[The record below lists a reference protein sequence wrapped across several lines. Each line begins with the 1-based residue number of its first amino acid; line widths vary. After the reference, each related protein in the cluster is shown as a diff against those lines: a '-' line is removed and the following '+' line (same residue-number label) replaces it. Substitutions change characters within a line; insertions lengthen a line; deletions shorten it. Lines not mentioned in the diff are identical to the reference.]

1 MGKKYQPKEFE
12 EKWQKVW
19 EKEKIYQT
27 PPLEEKD
34 KKDKKYILA
43 MFPYPSGAGL
53 HVGHVRIYTGTD
65 VLARFFRM
73 QGFKV
78 LHPMGWDA
86 FGLPAENAAI
96 KAKKNPMDL
105 VPRNIENFKRQMKM
119 LGFSYDWDKEFSTT
133 DPSYYQ
139 WTQWLF
145 IQFFKMGL
153 LYKKEMPI
161 YYCPYCKTGL
171 AEEEVLPNNTHE
183 RCGKEVERRTLPQ
196 WVFKI
201 TAYAKRLLEDLK
213 DLDWPEGILQ
223 MQKNWIGRSE
233 GAEIKFKI
241 DENKFIKV
249 FTTRPDTLYGV
260 TALVVAPEH
269 WLIEEIKDQK
279 FKIENKKLKEIL
291 EYVEQAKK
299 KMDLVRTNLAK
310 EKTGVDTTLKAIHP
324 LTSEKIPI
332 WVADYVLGWYGE
344 GAVMVV
350 PAHDERDYQ
359 FAKKFNLPIKVV
371 VLPKENSKFKIQN
384 EWKKGAFVDYGYLVN
399 SGEFSGLESKEAIKK
414 ITEKLEKLGLG
425 KKAVAYKLRD
435 WIFSRQRYWGE
446 PIPMVYCESCAKKGI
461 TYWDKEL
468 KNKRIGIFI
477 DDANLFYGR
486 KKSGWRV
493 DLNRLK
499 KFFSQLGTVVF
510 IKYFLAIP
518 EKEDPAYSSTKKYLE
533 KIKNSTEVI
542 TKPLKYI
549 FLGKGKVV
557 KKGNVDLE
565 ISLAAINNIDY
576 YDIAVI
582 VSGDSDFIALR
593 NDLVKKGKKVFFLT
607 YEKVASYEVKKSK
620 HFLIDRLKD
629 YLSFEAKKIT
639 PDEKIRGLLLSLFYR
654 KEDFLS
660 SDKNLAGWFP
670 LEEKDLPLKLPYVSS
685 YEPTETGESP
695 LSKIESF
702 VKTTC
707 PNCGGPAKR
716 ETDTMPN
723 WAGSCWYFLAFPLW
737 DKGVEGRSLAQ
748 TLSRRE
754 NFDFLIKNYGDWLPV
769 DWYLGG
775 AEHAVLHLLYSRF
788 WVKALYDLGLLNFK
802 EPFLRLRN
810 VGMVLAEDN
819 RKMSKSFG
827 NVINPDDVV
836 SEYGADALRLYEMFM
851 APFSQE
857 IAWST
862 KALQGC
868 YRFLKRVWGIYQSQY
883 QLSSSK
889 YQEDKS
895 LVSKLNKTI
904 KKVTDDV
911 SYIKFNTA
919 IAAMME
925 FVNEWEKV
933 LNVKNS
939 TLNVNEAK
947 KFLKIL
953 APFAP
958 FLTEEIWREVFGEKA
973 SIHLSSWPK
982 AKVFEEEELAI
993 PIQVNGKL
1001 RVVIKIKR
1009 STLNVK
1015 QEVEKKALSEDKIK
1029 KYLQGKRY
1037 RFIYV
1042 VGKVGNFV
1050 IEN

>member
-249 FTTRPDTLYGV
+249 FTTRADTLYGV

-299 KMDLVRTNLAK
+299 KMDLVRTDLAK
-310 EKTGVDTTLKAIHP
+310 EKTGVDTTLKATHP

-461 TYWDKEL
+461 TYWQSKLYRNE
-468 KNKRIGIFI
+468 
-477 DDANLFYGR
+477 
-486 KKSGWRV
+486 
-493 DLNRLK
+493 
-499 KFFSQLGTVVF
+499 
-510 IKYFLAIP
+510 IK
-518 EKEDPAYSSTKKYLE
+518 EKEELNQKKTPEE
-533 KIKNSTEVI
+533 KTE
-542 TKPLKYI
+542 
-549 FLGKGKVV
+549 
-557 KKGNVDLE
+557 N
-565 ISLAAINNIDY
+565 
-576 YDIAVI
+576 
-582 VSGDSDFIALR
+582 
-593 NDLVKKGKKVFFLT
+593 
-607 YEKVASYEVKKSK
+607 
-620 HFLIDRLKD
+620 
-629 YLSFEAKKIT
+629 
-639 PDEKIRGLLLSLFYR
+639 
-654 KEDFLS
+654 
-660 SDKNLAGWFP
+660 KNLAGWFP

-695 LSKIESF
+695 LSNIESF

-737 DKGVEGRSLAQ
+737 DKGVEGQSLAH
-748 TLSRRE
+748 TSIRRE

-857 IAWST
+857 IAWLT

-868 YRFLKRVWGIYQSQY
+868 YRFLKRVWEIYQSQY
-883 QLSSSK
+883 QEASSK
-889 YQEDKS
+889 YQEDKN

-911 SYIKFNTA
+911 SHIKFNTA

-925 FVNEWEKV
+925 FVNEWEKA
-933 LNVKNS
+933 LNVKHS

-947 KFLKIL
+947 KFLQIL

-958 FLTEEIWREVFGEKA
+958 FLTEEIWREIFGEKT

-982 AKVFEEEELAI
+982 AKVFEEEEVAI

-1015 QEVEKKALSEDKIK
+1015 QEIEKKALSEDKIK

-1050 IEN
+1050 IEK

>member
-12 EKWQKVW
+12 DKWQKVW

-145 IQFFKMGL
+145 IQFFNMGL

-161 YYCPYCKTGL
+161 YYCPFCKTGL

-201 TAYAKRLLEDLK
+201 TVYAERLFEDLK

-269 WLIEEIKDQK
+269 WLIEEIKNQK

-299 KMDLVRTNLAK
+299 KMDLVRTDLAK

-371 VLPKENSKFKIQN
+371 VLPKENSKFKIQD

-446 PIPMVYCESCAKKGI
+446 PIPMVYCEICAKKGI
-461 TYWDKEL
+461 TYWQSKLYRNE
-468 KNKRIGIFI
+468 
-477 DDANLFYGR
+477 
-486 KKSGWRV
+486 
-493 DLNRLK
+493 
-499 KFFSQLGTVVF
+499 
-510 IKYFLAIP
+510 IK
-518 EKEDPAYSSTKKYLE
+518 EKEELNQKETPEE
-533 KIKNSTEVI
+533 KTE
-542 TKPLKYI
+542 
-549 FLGKGKVV
+549 
-557 KKGNVDLE
+557 N
-565 ISLAAINNIDY
+565 
-576 YDIAVI
+576 
-582 VSGDSDFIALR
+582 
-593 NDLVKKGKKVFFLT
+593 
-607 YEKVASYEVKKSK
+607 
-620 HFLIDRLKD
+620 
-629 YLSFEAKKIT
+629 
-639 PDEKIRGLLLSLFYR
+639 
-654 KEDFLS
+654 
-660 SDKNLAGWFP
+660 KNLAGWFP

-737 DKGVEGRSLAQ
+737 DKGVEGQSLAQ
-748 TLSRRE
+748 TLIRRE

-868 YRFLKRVWGIYQSQY
+868 YRFLKRVWEIYQSQY
-883 QLSSSK
+883 QEASSK
-889 YQEDKS
+889 YQEDKN

-925 FVNEWEKV
+925 FVNEWEKA
-933 LNVKNS
+933 LNVKHS

-947 KFLKIL
+947 KFLQIL

-958 FLTEEIWREVFGEKA
+958 FLTEEIWREVFGEKT

-982 AKVFEEEELAI
+982 AEVVEDEEVVI

-1001 RVVIKIKR
+1001 RGTIKVKIKEAKDK
-1009 STLNVK
+1009 SFIE
-1015 QEVEKKALSEDKIK
+1015 QEALKDEKIK
-1029 KYLQGKRY
+1029 KYLEGKKY
-1037 RFIYV
+1037 KFIYV
-1042 VGKVGNFV
+1042 EGKVVNFV

>member
-1 MGKKYQPKEFE
+1 MAKYQPKDFE
-12 EKWQKVW
+12 EKWQKKW
-19 EKEKIYQT
+19 EEEEVYKT
-27 PPLEEKD
+27 PNHQSLITNN
-34 KKDKKYILA
+34 KKYVLA

-73 QGFKV
+73 QGYPV

-86 FGLPAENAAI
+86 FGLPAENAAV

-105 VPRNIENFKRQMKM
+105 VPKNIENFKKQMKM
-119 LGFSYDWDKEFSTT
+119 LGFSYDWEKEFSTT
-133 DPSYYQ
+133 DPFYYK

-153 LYKKEMPI
+153 LYKKQMPI
-161 YYCPYCKTGL
+161 YYCPSCKTGL
-171 AEEEVLPNNTHE
+171 AEEEVLPDNTHE

-201 TAYAKRLLEDLK
+201 TAYADRLLEDLNG
-213 DLDWPEGILQ
+213 LDWPEGILQ
-223 MQKNWIGRSE
+223 MQKNWIGKSE
-233 GAEIKFKI
+233 GAEIKFEIK
-241 DENKFIKV
+241 NSKFETKKLIKV

-269 WLIEEIKDQK
+269 WFIEEILNSKSQIPNK
-279 FKIENKKLKEIL
+279 FKIQNSKLAEIKK
-291 EYVEQAKK
+291 YVEEAKK
-299 KMDLVRTNLAK
+299 KMDLARTDLTK
-310 EKTGVDTTLKAIHP
+310 EKTGVDTGLKAIHP
-324 LTSEKIPI
+324 LTSEEIPI

-350 PAHDERDYQ
+350 PAHDERDFE
-359 FAKKFNLPIKVV
+359 FAKKFGLPIKEVIV
-371 VLPKENSKFKIQN
+371 DKSKIKNQKSKLQIKNQKELEK
-384 EWKKGAFVDYGYLVN
+384 AFTEYGFLVN
-399 SGEFSGLESKEAIKK
+399 SQEFSGLTSEEAIKK

-425 KKAVAYKLRD
+425 KKAVTYKLRD

-446 PIPMVYCESCAKKGI
+446 PIPMVYCEKCAKEGI
-461 TYWDKEL
+461 SFFDKEL

-499 KFFSQLGTVVF
+499 KFFSQLGTVAF
-510 IKYFLAIP
+510 IKYFLAMP
-518 EKEDPAYSSTKKYLE
+518 EEKDSAYFSTKKYLE
-533 KIKNSTEVI
+533 KIKNSVEVI

-549 FLGKGKVV
+549 TLGKGKVV

-565 ISLAAINNIDY
+565 ISLAAVNYINQ

-582 VSGDSDFIALR
+582 VSGDSVFIALKD
-593 NDLVKKGKKVFFLT
+593 DLIKKGKKAIFLT
-607 YEKVASYEVKKSK
+607 YEKVASYEVKTSK
-620 HFLIDRLKD
+620 HLLIDRLKD

-639 PDEKIRGLLLSLFYR
+639 PEDKIRGLLLSLFYR
-654 KEDFLS
+654 KENLLS
-660 SDKNLAGWFP
+660 SDKSLAGWFP
-670 LEEKDLPLKLPYVSS
+670 IEEKDLPLKLPYVSS

-707 PNCGGPAKR
+707 PNCGGEAKR

-723 WAGSCWYFLAFPLW
+723 WAGSCWYFLAFAFANAINS
-737 DKGVEGRSLAQ
+737 KSQ
-748 TLSRRE
+748 TLNSKQYQ
-754 NFDFLIKNYGDWLPV
+754 NSNIKNSKQKSLENLNLFRIWDLEFRACLKDWLPV

-788 WVKALYDLGLLNFK
+788 WVKALYDLKLLNFK

-810 VGMVLAEDN
+810 VGMVLAEDH
-819 RKMSKSFG
+819 RKMSKSLG

-851 APFSQE
+851 APFNQE

-868 YRFLKRVWGIYQSQY
+868 YRFLKRVWELYEKLKVKSQK
-883 QLSSSK
+883 LK
-889 YQEDKS
+889 VEEEDKN
-895 LVSKLNKTI
+895 LVAKLNKTI
-904 KKVTDDV
+904 KKVTDDILQ
-911 SYIKFNTA
+911 IKFNTG

-925 FVNEWEKV
+925 FINAWESSVKSQI
-933 LNVKNS
+933 LNSKSQTNS
-939 TLNVNEAK
+939 
-947 KFLKIL
+947 KF
-953 APFAP
+953 
-958 FLTEEIWREVFGEKA
+958 
-973 SIHLSSWPK
+973 
-982 AKVFEEEELAI
+982 
-993 PIQVNGKL
+993 
-1001 RVVIKIKR
+1001 
-1009 STLNVK
+1009 
-1015 QEVEKKALSEDKIK
+1015 
-1029 KYLQGKRY
+1029 
-1037 RFIYV
+1037 
-1042 VGKVGNFV
+1042 
-1050 IEN
+1050 

>member
-249 FTTRPDTLYGV
+249 FTTRADTLYGV

-299 KMDLVRTNLAK
+299 KMDLVRTDLAK
-310 EKTGVDTTLKAIHP
+310 EKTGVDTTLKATHP

-461 TYWDKEL
+461 TYWQSKLYRNE
-468 KNKRIGIFI
+468 
-477 DDANLFYGR
+477 
-486 KKSGWRV
+486 
-493 DLNRLK
+493 
-499 KFFSQLGTVVF
+499 
-510 IKYFLAIP
+510 IK
-518 EKEDPAYSSTKKYLE
+518 EKEELNQKKTPEE
-533 KIKNSTEVI
+533 KTE
-542 TKPLKYI
+542 
-549 FLGKGKVV
+549 
-557 KKGNVDLE
+557 N
-565 ISLAAINNIDY
+565 
-576 YDIAVI
+576 
-582 VSGDSDFIALR
+582 
-593 NDLVKKGKKVFFLT
+593 
-607 YEKVASYEVKKSK
+607 
-620 HFLIDRLKD
+620 
-629 YLSFEAKKIT
+629 
-639 PDEKIRGLLLSLFYR
+639 
-654 KEDFLS
+654 
-660 SDKNLAGWFP
+660 KNLAGWFP

-695 LSKIESF
+695 LSNIESF

-737 DKGVEGRSLAQ
+737 DKGVEGQSLAH
-748 TLSRRE
+748 TSIRRE

-857 IAWST
+857 IAWLT

-868 YRFLKRVWGIYQSQY
+868 YRFLKRVWEIYQSQY
-883 QLSSSK
+883 QEASSK
-889 YQEDKS
+889 YQEDKN

-911 SYIKFNTA
+911 SHIKFNTA

-925 FVNEWEKV
+925 FVNEWEKA
-933 LNVKNS
+933 LNVKHS

-947 KFLKIL
+947 KFLQIL
-953 APFAP
+953 APFTP
-958 FLTEEIWREVFGEKA
+958 FLTEEIWREIFVEKT

-982 AKVFEEEELAI
+982 AKVFEEEEVAI

-1015 QEVEKKALSEDKIK
+1015 QEIEKKALSEDKIK

-1050 IEN
+1050 IEK

>member
-27 PPLEEKD
+27 PLLEEKD
-34 KKDKKYILA
+34 KKDKKYVLA

-119 LGFSYDWDKEFSTT
+119 LGFSYDWNKEFSTT
-133 DPSYYQ
+133 YSSYYQ

-161 YYCPYCKTGL
+161 YYCPSCKTGL

-201 TAYAKRLLEDLK
+201 TAYAERLLEDLK

-223 MQKNWIGRSE
+223 MQKNWIGMSE

-269 WLIEEIKDQK
+269 WLIEEIKNQK

-299 KMDLVRTNLAK
+299 KMDLVRTDLAK

-371 VLPKENSKFKIQN
+371 VVSEKNSKLKSQN
-384 EWKKGAFVDYGYLVN
+384 SKLQRKTKNMEKAFTEYGVLVN
-399 SGEFSGLESKEAIKK
+399 SGEFSGLSSEEAIKK
-414 ITEKLEKLGLG
+414 ITEKLKKLGLG

-446 PIPMVYCESCAKKGI
+446 PIPMIYCESCAKKGI
-461 TYWDKEL
+461 TYWQSKLYRNEIKE
-468 KNKRIGIFI
+468 KGE
-477 DDANLFYGR
+477 
-486 KKSGWRV
+486 
-493 DLNRLK
+493 LNQK
-499 KFFSQLGTVVF
+499 ET
-510 IKYFLAIP
+510 P
-518 EKEDPAYSSTKKYLE
+518 EKK
-533 KIKNSTEVI
+533 TE
-542 TKPLKYI
+542 
-549 FLGKGKVV
+549 
-557 KKGNVDLE
+557 N
-565 ISLAAINNIDY
+565 
-576 YDIAVI
+576 
-582 VSGDSDFIALR
+582 
-593 NDLVKKGKKVFFLT
+593 
-607 YEKVASYEVKKSK
+607 
-620 HFLIDRLKD
+620 
-629 YLSFEAKKIT
+629 
-639 PDEKIRGLLLSLFYR
+639 
-654 KEDFLS
+654 
-660 SDKNLAGWFP
+660 KNLSGWFP

-737 DKGVEGRSLAQ
+737 NKGTESQNFLLSKLASPPKSVGSVSSRSSSLNEVSLRRSLAQ
-748 TLSRRE
+748 TSTQRE
-754 NFDFLIKNYGDWLPV
+754 NFDFLIKNFGHWLPV

-788 WVKALYDLGLLNFK
+788 WVKALYDLGLLSFK

-868 YRFLKRVWGIYQSQY
+868 YRFLKRVWEIYQSQY
-883 QLSSSK
+883 QKVSSK

-911 SYIKFNTA
+911 SQIKFNTA

-925 FVNEWEKV
+925 FVNEWGKRMKNEKIE
-933 LNVKNS
+933 NKNLPS
-939 TLNVNEAK
+939 ESEGDNEKLKNGQIKNIPLSKENAK
-947 KFLKIL
+947 KFLQIL

-958 FLTEEIWREVFGEKA
+958 FLTEEIWREVFGEKT

-982 AKVFEEEELAI
+982 AKVVEDEEVVI

-1001 RVVIKIKR
+1001 RGTIKVKIKEAKDKR
-1009 STLNVK
+1009 NI
-1015 QEVEKKALSEDKIK
+1015 EKEALKDEKIK
-1029 KYLQGKRY
+1029 KYLEGK
-1037 RFIYV
+1037 
-1042 VGKVGNFV
+1042 KV
-1050 IEN
+1050 

>member
-34 KKDKKYILA
+34 KKDKKYVLA

-145 IQFFKMGL
+145 IQFFKIGL

-161 YYCPYCKTGL
+161 YYCQSCKTGL

-201 TAYAKRLLEDLK
+201 TAYAERLLEDLK

-269 WLIEEIKDQK
+269 WLIEEIKNQK

-299 KMDLVRTNLAK
+299 KMDLVRTDLAK

-384 EWKKGAFVDYGYLVN
+384 ELKEGAFVDYGYLVN

-414 ITEKLEKLGLG
+414 INEKLEKLGLG

-461 TYWDKEL
+461 TYWQSKLYRNEIKE
-468 KNKRIGIFI
+468 KGE
-477 DDANLFYGR
+477 
-486 KKSGWRV
+486 
-493 DLNRLK
+493 LNQK
-499 KFFSQLGTVVF
+499 E
-510 IKYFLAIP
+510 IP
-518 EKEDPAYSSTKKYLE
+518 EE
-533 KIKNSTEVI
+533 KAEN
-542 TKPLKYI
+542 
-549 FLGKGKVV
+549 
-557 KKGNVDLE
+557 
-565 ISLAAINNIDY
+565 
-576 YDIAVI
+576 
-582 VSGDSDFIALR
+582 
-593 NDLVKKGKKVFFLT
+593 
-607 YEKVASYEVKKSK
+607 
-620 HFLIDRLKD
+620 
-629 YLSFEAKKIT
+629 
-639 PDEKIRGLLLSLFYR
+639 
-654 KEDFLS
+654 
-660 SDKNLAGWFP
+660 KNLAGWFP
-670 LEEKDLPLKLPYVSS
+670 LEERDLPLKLPYVSS

-702 VKTTC
+702 VNTIC
-707 PNCGGPAKR
+707 PNCGGQAKR

-737 DKGVEGRSLAQ
+737 NKGGENQSLAQ
-748 TLSRRE
+748 TSSKCQ

-788 WVKALYDLGLLNFK
+788 WVKALYDLGFLSFK

-868 YRFLKRVWGIYQSQY
+868 YRFLKRVWEIYQSQY
-883 QLSSSK
+883 QEASSK
-889 YQEDKS
+889 YQEEKN

-911 SYIKFNTA
+911 SHIKFNTA

-925 FVNEWEKV
+925 FVNEWEKA
-933 LNVKNS
+933 LNVKHS

-947 KFLKIL
+947 KFLQIL

-958 FLTEEIWREVFGEKA
+958 FLTEEIWREVFGEKK

-982 AKVFEEEELAI
+982 AEIVEDEEVVI

-1001 RVVIKIKR
+1001 RGTIKVKIKEAKDK
-1009 STLNVK
+1009 SFIE
-1015 QEVEKKALSEDKIK
+1015 QEALKDEKIK
-1029 KYLQGKRY
+1029 KYLEGKKY
-1037 RFIYV
+1037 KFIYV
-1042 VGKVGNFV
+1042 EGKVVNFF

>member
-171 AEEEVLPNNTHE
+171 AEEEVLPNNAHE

-249 FTTRPDTLYGV
+249 FTTRADTLYGV

-299 KMDLVRTNLAK
+299 KMDLVRTDLAK
-310 EKTGVDTTLKAIHP
+310 EKTGVDTTLKATHP

-461 TYWDKEL
+461 TYWQSKLYRNE
-468 KNKRIGIFI
+468 
-477 DDANLFYGR
+477 
-486 KKSGWRV
+486 
-493 DLNRLK
+493 
-499 KFFSQLGTVVF
+499 
-510 IKYFLAIP
+510 IK
-518 EKEDPAYSSTKKYLE
+518 EKEELNQKKTPEE
-533 KIKNSTEVI
+533 KTE
-542 TKPLKYI
+542 
-549 FLGKGKVV
+549 
-557 KKGNVDLE
+557 N
-565 ISLAAINNIDY
+565 
-576 YDIAVI
+576 
-582 VSGDSDFIALR
+582 
-593 NDLVKKGKKVFFLT
+593 
-607 YEKVASYEVKKSK
+607 
-620 HFLIDRLKD
+620 
-629 YLSFEAKKIT
+629 
-639 PDEKIRGLLLSLFYR
+639 
-654 KEDFLS
+654 
-660 SDKNLAGWFP
+660 KNLAGWFP

-695 LSKIESF
+695 LSNIESF

-737 DKGVEGRSLAQ
+737 DKGVEGQSLAH
-748 TLSRRE
+748 TSIRRE

-857 IAWST
+857 IVWLT

-868 YRFLKRVWGIYQSQY
+868 YRFLKRVWEIYQSQY
-883 QLSSSK
+883 QEASSK
-889 YQEDKS
+889 YQEDKN

-911 SYIKFNTA
+911 SHIKFNTA

-925 FVNEWEKV
+925 FVNEWEKA
-933 LNVKNS
+933 LNVKHS

-947 KFLKIL
+947 KFLQIL

-958 FLTEEIWREVFGEKA
+958 FLTEEIWREVFGEKT

-982 AKVFEEEELAI
+982 AKVFEEEEVAI

-1015 QEVEKKALSEDKIK
+1015 QEIEKKALSEDKIK

-1050 IEN
+1050 IEK

>member
-153 LYKKEMPI
+153 FYKKEMPI

-249 FTTRPDTLYGV
+249 FTTRADTLYGV

-299 KMDLVRTNLAK
+299 KMDLVRTDLAK
-310 EKTGVDTTLKAIHP
+310 EKTGVDTTLKATHP

-461 TYWDKEL
+461 TYWQSKLYRNE
-468 KNKRIGIFI
+468 
-477 DDANLFYGR
+477 
-486 KKSGWRV
+486 
-493 DLNRLK
+493 
-499 KFFSQLGTVVF
+499 
-510 IKYFLAIP
+510 IK
-518 EKEDPAYSSTKKYLE
+518 EKEELNQKKTPEE
-533 KIKNSTEVI
+533 KTE
-542 TKPLKYI
+542 
-549 FLGKGKVV
+549 
-557 KKGNVDLE
+557 N
-565 ISLAAINNIDY
+565 
-576 YDIAVI
+576 
-582 VSGDSDFIALR
+582 
-593 NDLVKKGKKVFFLT
+593 
-607 YEKVASYEVKKSK
+607 
-620 HFLIDRLKD
+620 
-629 YLSFEAKKIT
+629 
-639 PDEKIRGLLLSLFYR
+639 
-654 KEDFLS
+654 
-660 SDKNLAGWFP
+660 KNLAGWFP

-695 LSKIESF
+695 LSNIESF

-737 DKGVEGRSLAQ
+737 GKGVEGQSLAH
-748 TLSRRE
+748 TSIRRE

-868 YRFLKRVWGIYQSQY
+868 YRFLKRVWEIYQSQY
-883 QLSSSK
+883 QEASSK
-889 YQEDKS
+889 YQEDKN

-911 SYIKFNTA
+911 SHIKFNTA

-925 FVNEWEKV
+925 FVNEWEKA
-933 LNVKNS
+933 LNVKHS

-947 KFLKIL
+947 KFLQIL
-953 APFAP
+953 APFTP
-958 FLTEEIWREVFGEKA
+958 FLTEEIWREIFVEKT

-982 AKVFEEEELAI
+982 AKVFEEEEVAI

-1015 QEVEKKALSEDKIK
+1015 QEIEKKALSEDKIK

-1050 IEN
+1050 IEK

>member
-12 EKWQKVW
+12 DKWQKVW

-145 IQFFKMGL
+145 IQFFNMGL

-161 YYCPYCKTGL
+161 YYCPFCKTGL

-201 TAYAKRLLEDLK
+201 TVYAERLFEDLK

-269 WLIEEIKDQK
+269 WLIEEIKNQK

-299 KMDLVRTNLAK
+299 KMDLVRTDLAK

-371 VLPKENSKFKIQN
+371 VLPKENSKFKIQD

-446 PIPMVYCESCAKKGI
+446 PIPMVYCEICAKKGI
-461 TYWDKEL
+461 TYWQSKLYRNE
-468 KNKRIGIFI
+468 
-477 DDANLFYGR
+477 
-486 KKSGWRV
+486 
-493 DLNRLK
+493 
-499 KFFSQLGTVVF
+499 
-510 IKYFLAIP
+510 IK
-518 EKEDPAYSSTKKYLE
+518 EKEELNQKETPEE
-533 KIKNSTEVI
+533 KTE
-542 TKPLKYI
+542 
-549 FLGKGKVV
+549 
-557 KKGNVDLE
+557 N
-565 ISLAAINNIDY
+565 
-576 YDIAVI
+576 
-582 VSGDSDFIALR
+582 
-593 NDLVKKGKKVFFLT
+593 
-607 YEKVASYEVKKSK
+607 
-620 HFLIDRLKD
+620 
-629 YLSFEAKKIT
+629 
-639 PDEKIRGLLLSLFYR
+639 
-654 KEDFLS
+654 
-660 SDKNLAGWFP
+660 KNLAGWFP

-737 DKGVEGRSLAQ
+737 DKGVEGQSLAQ
-748 TLSRRE
+748 TLIRRE

-788 WVKALYDLGLLNFK
+788 WMKVLYDLGLLNFK

-836 SEYGADALRLYEMFM
+836 FEYGADALRLYEMFM

-868 YRFLKRVWGIYQSQY
+868 YRFLKRVWEIYQSQY
-883 QLSSSK
+883 QEASSK
-889 YQEDKS
+889 YQEDKN

-925 FVNEWEKV
+925 FVNEWEKA
-933 LNVKNS
+933 LNVKHS

-947 KFLKIL
+947 KFLQIL

-958 FLTEEIWREVFGEKA
+958 FLTEEIWREVFGEKT

-982 AKVFEEEELAI
+982 AEVVEDEEVVI

-1001 RVVIKIKR
+1001 RGTIKVKIKEAKDK
-1009 STLNVK
+1009 SFIE
-1015 QEVEKKALSEDKIK
+1015 QEALKDEKIK
-1029 KYLQGKRY
+1029 KYLEGKKY
-1037 RFIYV
+1037 KFIYV
-1042 VGKVGNFV
+1042 EGKVVNFV

>member
-249 FTTRPDTLYGV
+249 FTTRADTLYGV

-299 KMDLVRTNLAK
+299 KMDLVRTDLAK
-310 EKTGVDTTLKAIHP
+310 EKTGVDTTLKATHP

-461 TYWDKEL
+461 TYWQSKLYRNE
-468 KNKRIGIFI
+468 
-477 DDANLFYGR
+477 
-486 KKSGWRV
+486 
-493 DLNRLK
+493 
-499 KFFSQLGTVVF
+499 
-510 IKYFLAIP
+510 IK
-518 EKEDPAYSSTKKYLE
+518 EKEELNQKETPEE
-533 KIKNSTEVI
+533 KTE
-542 TKPLKYI
+542 
-549 FLGKGKVV
+549 
-557 KKGNVDLE
+557 N
-565 ISLAAINNIDY
+565 
-576 YDIAVI
+576 
-582 VSGDSDFIALR
+582 
-593 NDLVKKGKKVFFLT
+593 
-607 YEKVASYEVKKSK
+607 
-620 HFLIDRLKD
+620 
-629 YLSFEAKKIT
+629 
-639 PDEKIRGLLLSLFYR
+639 
-654 KEDFLS
+654 
-660 SDKNLAGWFP
+660 KNLAGWFP

-695 LSKIESF
+695 LSNIESF

-737 DKGVEGRSLAQ
+737 DKGVEGQSLAH
-748 TLSRRE
+748 TSIRRE

-868 YRFLKRVWGIYQSQY
+868 YRFLKRVWEIYQSQY
-883 QLSSSK
+883 QEASSK
-889 YQEDKS
+889 YQEDKN

-911 SYIKFNTA
+911 SHIKFNTA

-925 FVNEWEKV
+925 FVNEWEKA
-933 LNVKNS
+933 LNVKHS

-947 KFLKIL
+947 KFLQIL
-953 APFAP
+953 APFTP
-958 FLTEEIWREVFGEKA
+958 FLTEEIWREIFGEKT

-982 AKVFEEEELAI
+982 AKVFEEEEVAI

-1015 QEVEKKALSEDKIK
+1015 QEIEKKALSEDKIK

-1050 IEN
+1050 IEK

>member
-249 FTTRPDTLYGV
+249 FTTRADTLYGV

-299 KMDLVRTNLAK
+299 KMDLVRTDLAK
-310 EKTGVDTTLKAIHP
+310 EKTGVDTTLKATHP

-461 TYWDKEL
+461 TYWQSKLYRNE
-468 KNKRIGIFI
+468 
-477 DDANLFYGR
+477 
-486 KKSGWRV
+486 
-493 DLNRLK
+493 
-499 KFFSQLGTVVF
+499 
-510 IKYFLAIP
+510 IK
-518 EKEDPAYSSTKKYLE
+518 EKEELNQKKTPEE
-533 KIKNSTEVI
+533 KTE
-542 TKPLKYI
+542 
-549 FLGKGKVV
+549 
-557 KKGNVDLE
+557 N
-565 ISLAAINNIDY
+565 
-576 YDIAVI
+576 
-582 VSGDSDFIALR
+582 
-593 NDLVKKGKKVFFLT
+593 
-607 YEKVASYEVKKSK
+607 
-620 HFLIDRLKD
+620 
-629 YLSFEAKKIT
+629 
-639 PDEKIRGLLLSLFYR
+639 
-654 KEDFLS
+654 
-660 SDKNLAGWFP
+660 KNLAGWFP

-695 LSKIESF
+695 LSNIESF

-737 DKGVEGRSLAQ
+737 DKGVEGQSLAH
-748 TLSRRE
+748 TSIRRE

-851 APFSQE
+851 APFNQE

-868 YRFLKRVWGIYQSQY
+868 YRFLKRVWEIYQSQY
-883 QLSSSK
+883 QEASSK
-889 YQEDKS
+889 YQEDKN

-911 SYIKFNTA
+911 SHIKFNTA

-925 FVNEWEKV
+925 FVNEWEKA
-933 LNVKNS
+933 LNVKHS

-947 KFLKIL
+947 KFLQIL
-953 APFAP
+953 APFTP
-958 FLTEEIWREVFGEKA
+958 FLTEEIWREIFVEKT

-982 AKVFEEEELAI
+982 AKVFEEEEVAI

-1015 QEVEKKALSEDKIK
+1015 QEIEKKALSEDKIK

-1050 IEN
+1050 IEK

>member
-249 FTTRPDTLYGV
+249 FTTRADTLYGV

-299 KMDLVRTNLAK
+299 KMDLVRTDLAK
-310 EKTGVDTTLKAIHP
+310 EKTGVDTTLKATHP

-461 TYWDKEL
+461 TYWQSKLYRNE
-468 KNKRIGIFI
+468 
-477 DDANLFYGR
+477 
-486 KKSGWRV
+486 
-493 DLNRLK
+493 
-499 KFFSQLGTVVF
+499 
-510 IKYFLAIP
+510 IK
-518 EKEDPAYSSTKKYLE
+518 EKEELNQKKTPEE
-533 KIKNSTEVI
+533 KTE
-542 TKPLKYI
+542 
-549 FLGKGKVV
+549 
-557 KKGNVDLE
+557 N
-565 ISLAAINNIDY
+565 
-576 YDIAVI
+576 
-582 VSGDSDFIALR
+582 
-593 NDLVKKGKKVFFLT
+593 
-607 YEKVASYEVKKSK
+607 
-620 HFLIDRLKD
+620 
-629 YLSFEAKKIT
+629 
-639 PDEKIRGLLLSLFYR
+639 
-654 KEDFLS
+654 
-660 SDKNLAGWFP
+660 KNLAGWFP

-695 LSKIESF
+695 LSNIESF

-737 DKGVEGRSLAQ
+737 DKGVEGQSLAH
-748 TLSRRE
+748 TSIRRE

-868 YRFLKRVWGIYQSQY
+868 YRFLKRVWEIYQSQY
-883 QLSSSK
+883 QEASSK
-889 YQEDKS
+889 YQEDKN

-911 SYIKFNTA
+911 SHIKFNTA

-925 FVNEWEKV
+925 FVNEWEKA
-933 LNVKNS
+933 LNVKHS

-947 KFLKIL
+947 KFLQIL
-953 APFAP
+953 APFTP
-958 FLTEEIWREVFGEKA
+958 FLTEEIWREIFGEKT

-982 AKVFEEEELAI
+982 AKVFEEEEVAI

-1015 QEVEKKALSEDKIK
+1015 QEIEKKALSEDKIK

-1050 IEN
+1050 IEK